1 MLSDSEP
8 VFSFRMTSRD
18 DGASVFILV
27 SAIVKAA
34 DRSLVSLESIASATG
49 SVLLNLPP
57 KATYKDFANRIQSFK
72 YRGEQLRNHSTQLN
86 DIFKSKLS
94 SESFMEELFHYIE
107 KKDIAKVKTLL
118 SRSVVESGNYSA
130 PKIDFIWER
139 ISFKDANKTLIA
151 VDATGQEHIVLPGSQ
166 AAKEHAS
173 HSEPSPIDAKMAS
186 ELDAA
191 TSSKENPTSFVNYK
205 FLLSPVSGVAVTD
218 LKVGD
223 KVYVKIEPGDSLSD
237 STIHNMKLIDPNG
250 NILPTPGF
258 VHSIIHTGTQ
268 SEVVIKIKDGLF
280 GKSIEEENTV
290 RVRTHD
296 IDPNKSK
303 LGAGGGMSSNKID
316 PALEAEESSLFLTMV
331 VVFGLLGVVGII
343 IAFIL

>member
-1 MLSDSEP
+1 MISDSEP

-27 SAIVKAA
+27 SAILKAS
-34 DRSLVSLESIASATG
+34 DRSLVSIESIASATG

-72 YRGEQLRNHSTQLN
+72 YRGEQLRNHSTQLH

-94 SESFMEELFHYIE
+94 SESFLEELFHYIE
-107 KKDIAKVKTLL
+107 RKDISKVKSLL
-118 SRSVVESGNYSA
+118 SKSVAESGNSNA

-139 ISFKDANKTLIA
+139 INFKDANKTLIS
-151 VDATGQEHIVLPGSQ
+151 VDATGHEHIVLPGSQ
-166 AAKEHAS
+166 AAKENSNTDQTH
-173 HSEPSPIDAKMAS
+173 IDPKMAS
-186 ELDAA
+186 DLDAA
-191 TSSKENPTSFVNYK
+191 TSRENPTSFVNYK

-218 LKVGD
+218 LKIGD
-223 KVYVKIEPGDSLSD
+223 KVYIKIEPGDSLSD

-250 NILPTPGF
+250 NVLPTPAF
-258 VHSIIHTGTQ
+258 VHSIVHTGTQ

-280 GKSIEEENTV
+280 GKSVEEENTV

-296 IDPNKSK
+296 IDPTKVK
-303 LGAGGGMSSNKID
+303 GGPGVTSNKLD

-343 IAFIL
+343 IVFIL